1 MRGLPVI
8 LLAAL
13 LGTFGCA
20 SSGTGDGGSTG
31 GSRNLIVHEELTDP
45 AIAPLS
51 ALEAVERLR
60 PRWLRSRGAASGAGQ
75 TLPVVYMNGSRY
87 GELHTLRSI
96 PVSDIEEI
104 RFINA
109 RDATTRFGTGVAGGV
124 IAVESRR

>member
-1 MRGLPVI
+1 MRGLLVI

-20 SSGTGDGGSTG
+20 SSGTGDGDSTG
-31 GSRNLIVHEELTDP
+31 GSRNLISLAELTDP
-45 AIAPLS
+45 AIAPLN

-60 PRWLRSRGAASGAGQ
+60 PRWLRSRSTSRGGGVAS
-75 TLPVVYMNGSRY
+75 PIVYLNGSRY
-87 GELHTLRSI
+87 GDLRSLQRLS
-96 PVSDIEEI
+96 VNDIEEI

-109 RDATTRFGTGVAGGV
+109 RDATTRFGTGVQAGV